1 MTTIPPE
8 RVKELREFFREE
20 SQWGVQGLRKKQR
33 DGYFDDLL
41 AILDDYSALR
51 AENERLRT
59 DCAVATK
66 MLDLAE
72 GIIEKQGAELTK
84 QRPLIEAA
92 MADDS
97 EPSFIEVQL
106 RAHMNTAKLER
117 LLRAALKLR
126 EEKGK

>member
-1 MTTIPPE
+1 MITIPPE

-84 QRPLIEAA
+84 QRPLIEAVMGA
-92 MADDS
+92 VVYESVDGKTRLRGDS
-97 EPSFIEVQL
+97 EDTI
-106 RAHMNTAKLER
+106 
-117 LLRAALKLR
+117 LRAALALR
-126 EEKGK
+126 EEKP